1 MVGLLIL
8 LTRELASRDADSS
21 MVAPIHP
28 ELATLVPGAPIENL
42 HTVQDVRF
50 PSSTNHDLLS
60 QECHMGIGTGSLKG
74 SKGLPP
80 VHFCIIELCGGQVTY
95 SIKAACDI
103 DAFLP
108 LKDVSMTSVGMSFLQ
123 QARPSLPFGR
133 AAC

>member
-21 MVAPIHP
+21 MVAPTHP
-28 ELATLVPGAPIENL
+28 ELATL
-42 HTVQDVRF
+42 
-50 PSSTNHDLLS
+50 
-60 QECHMGIGTGSLKG
+60 GTGSLEG

-80 VHFCIIELCGGQVTY
+80 VHFYIVELCGGQVTY